1 MGHRGNDGVGAA
13 SSVAGRGVVRGP
25 RRSLR
30 AGHACRRRAR
40 QGDVS
45 ISLIQTGAAIF
56 DPNKLQGPLPNHHLQ
71 TASKLLQPMINP
83 L

>member
-30 AGHACRRRAR
+30 AG
-40 QGDVS
+40 QGDIL
-45 ISLIQTGAAIF
+45 ISLIQAGAAIF
-56 DPNKLQGPLPNHHLQ
+56 DPNKLQGPFPQSSPSDGVEVIANYDKSLIAQSL
-71 TASKLLQPMINP
+71 MI
-83 L
+83 